1 MLLMAAFLFTY
12 PLFLQLTFDYTA
24 METGVALLPY
34 SFGVLVPA
42 VLGGKLGARYS
53 ARRLVQAGLG
63 LGAAGLAVLA
73 FTIQPDISVT
83 DVASGVLFGLG
94 MGLVASQIVNLIL
107 SSGTSD
113 SASEIAGLNGTFEQ
127 LGNSIGVAL
136 VGSLMIAT
144 LSTGVARS
152 VMHTDLPPEEQTAV
166 VAAAESGIE
175 LMSDASMQ
183 AALDEAGA
191 SDASA
196 EVLADVYSDA
206 RSQAF
211 KAAMMLLAF
220 LAVVALMF
228 TPGLVDRKLGGS
240 QEPSTA

>member
-1 MLLMAAFLFTY
+1 
-12 PLFLQLTFDYTA
+12 
-24 METGVALLPY
+24 
-34 SFGVLVPA
+34 
-42 VLGGKLGARYS
+42 
-53 ARRLVQAGLG
+53 
-63 LGAAGLAVLA
+63 
-73 FTIQPDISVT
+73 
-83 DVASGVLFGLG
+83 
-94 MGLVASQIVNLIL
+94 
-107 SSGTSD
+107 
-113 SASEIAGLNGTFEQ
+113 
-127 LGNSIGVAL
+127 
-136 VGSLMIAT
+136 
-144 LSTGVARS
+144 
-152 VMHTDLPPEEQTAV
+152 MHTDLPPEEQTAV